1 MRNSGIAI
9 LEPMIE
15 WDDDEELQELH
26 HATLLTPFRLITM
39 SLIISN
45 YFVSHI
51 GFIGD
56 THLSPL
62 SLDNTYL
69 CFSDTMI

>member
-1 MRNSGIAI
+1 MRNSGTAI

-15 WDDDEELQELH
+15 WDDDEELH
-26 HATLLTPFRLITM
+26 HTTLLTPFRLITM

-51 GFIGD
+51 GFMGD
-56 THLSPL
+56 THLSL
-62 SLDNTYL
+62 SV
-69 CFSDTMI
+69 

>member
-1 MRNSGIAI
+1 M
-9 LEPMIE
+9 E

-26 HATLLTPFRLITM
+26 HTTSLTPFRLITM

-51 GFIGD
+51 GFMGD
-56 THLSPL
+56 THLSL
-62 SLDNTYL
+62 SL
-69 CFSDTMI
+69 